1 MKIKFSDGSRSRG
14 NAAVIKKAL
23 DKIESRDGNLM
34 PEAVVR
40 DARSPKSPLH
50 GCFDWDNRVAAHRWR
65 LMQATQL
72 ILTVRLEGG
81 EDEADRRVYVN
92 IGYGKGFASIERV
105 KQDPNLSAE
114 IIRTAKA
121 EIDEWM
127 RRYQDLREQLTILE
141 DAIKS
146 AKSKK
151 KRVA

>member
-1 MKIKFSDGSRSRG
+1 MKTKFSEGSRSRG
-14 NAAVIKKAL
+14 NATVIKKAL
-23 DKIESRDGNLM
+23 DKIEARDGNLM
-34 PEAVVR
+34 PAAVVR
-40 DARSPKSPLH
+40 EARSPKNPLH

-72 ILTVRLEGG
+72 ILTVRVTGI
-81 EDEADRRVYVN
+81 DDADHRVYVN
-92 IGYGKGFASIERV
+92 IGYGKGFASITRV
-105 KQDPNLSAE
+105 RSDPNLSEE

-127 RRYQDLREQLTILE
+127 RRYQDLKEQLTILE
-141 DAIKS
+141 TAIKS